1 MRCIILC
8 AGFATRL
15 YPLTRTV
22 PKHLLPVAGR
32 PVLDHVVERLGAIG
46 IDRGVLV
53 TNRTFL
59 EAFQRWAAER
69 ESPLEL
75 QIVEDGATSND
86 NRLGAIGDLK
96 FGLDQG
102 NIRDD
107 FLVVNGDNLFTFSLD
122 GSLDA
127 FRRRGNTIVLYD
139 VGSQT
144 EAAKMG
150 IAVCDETGRVIGF
163 HEKPSEPSTTVVS
176 IGIYAYRE
184 DVRDWVDRYLAEE
197 NSPDKTGCF
206 VGWLHQRTPVYGHT
220 IRAEEG
226 LWFDIGSHEQLAEA
240 NLALS
245 QLRR

>member
-1 MRCIILC
+1 
-8 AGFATRL
+8 
-15 YPLTRTV
+15 
-22 PKHLLPVAGR
+22 
-32 PVLDHVVERLGAIG
+32 
-46 IDRGVLV
+46 VLV
-53 TNRTFL
+53 TNRTFV

-69 ESPLEL
+69 ESPLKL

-96 FGLDQG
+96 FSLDQG

-107 FLVVNGDNLFTFSLD
+107 FLVVNGDNLFTFFLD
-122 GSLDA
+122 GALDA

-150 IAVCDETGRVIGF
+150 IVVCDETGRVIGF
-163 HEKPSEPSTTVVS
+163 HEKPPEPATTVVS

-184 DVRDWVDRYLAEE
+184 DVRDWVDRYLAEG
-197 NSPDKTGCF
+197 NSPDKMGCF

-226 LWFDIGSHEQLAEA
+226 S
-240 NLALS
+240 
-245 QLRR
+245 